1 MIRKMADAV
10 TIKTIASLLGVSPS
24 TVSRALQGNPRIGLR
39 TRERVAEL
47 ARNLNYVSNSA
58 AQMLK
63 KNTNCTVGVVVPR
76 LHEEYFSLMIEGIED
91 ALERNGF
98 QAIICQSRD
107 NMDREKRAVEHFLRA
122 RVDGLLVSLSA
133 TTNEYDHFQKVQRY
147 GIPVVFCDR
156 TPKGFPSFRVR
167 SVVETGLKSGLEF
180 LYNKGMRKIALL
192 NGPAYLLS
200 ADERL
205 NTYLQ
210 GMYELKLET
219 SPAYIRSTDLS
230 KEATMARMEEFLG
243 LESPPEAI
251 IAFNDY
257 VAMDAMKVVKSR
269 GLVPNKDITFLSFA
283 NLPITDYMENGP
295 VASVEQFPYKIGL
308 RAGQLLEEVLS
319 AGLTEY
325 REELVYS
332 ILKIRDTE

>member
-1 MIRKMADAV
+1 MAETV

-39 TRERVAEL
+39 TRERVSEL
-47 ARNLNYVSNSA
+47 ARSLNYVSNSA

-63 KNTNCTVGVVVPR
+63 KNTTFTVGVVVPN

-91 ALERNGF
+91 VLEQNGL
-98 QAIICQSRD
+98 QAIISQSRD
-107 NMDREKRAVEHFLRA
+107 NMNREKKAVEHFLRA

-133 TTNEYDHFQKVQRY
+133 TTNEYDHFQNLERY
-147 GIPVVFCDR
+147 GIPIVFCDR

-180 LYNKGMRKIALL
+180 LYEKGIRKIALL
-192 NGPAYLLS
+192 NGPTNLLS

-219 SPAYIRSTDLS
+219 SPAYIRTTNLS
-230 KEATMARMEEFLG
+230 KEDTMVCMEEILG
-243 LESPPEAI
+243 LENPPEAV

-257 VAMDAMKVVKSR
+257 VALDAIQVVKNR

-295 VASVEQFPYKIGL
+295 LASVEQFPYKIGFQ
-308 RAGQLLEEVLS
+308 AGQLLEEILS
-319 AGLTEY
+319 SGVPDY

-332 ILKIRDTE
+332 VLKIRDKV

>member
-1 MIRKMADAV
+1 MKMAETV

-24 TVSRALQGNPRIGLR
+24 TVSRALQENPRIGLR
-39 TRERVAEL
+39 TRERVSEL

-63 KNTNCTVGVVVPR
+63 KNTTFTVGIVVPN

-91 ALERNGF
+91 VLEQMGF
-98 QAIICQSRD
+98 QAIISQSRD
-107 NMDREKRAVEHFLRA
+107 NMEKEKKAVEHFLRA

-133 TTNEYDHFQKVQRY
+133 TTNEYDHFQKMERY
-147 GIPVVFCDR
+147 GIPIIFCDR

-180 LYNKGMRKIALL
+180 LHRKGMRRIALL
-192 NGPAYLLS
+192 NGPSYLLS

-210 GMYELKLET
+210 GMYELGLET
-219 SPAYIRSTDLS
+219 SPAYIRSTNLS
-230 KEATMARMEEFLG
+230 KEDTMAKMEEILG
-243 LESPPEAI
+243 LETPPEAV

-257 VAMDAMKVVKSR
+257 VALDAIKVVRGK
-269 GLVPNKDITFLSFA
+269 GLVLNKDITFLSFA
-283 NLPITDYMENGP
+283 NLPFTDSIENGP
-295 VASVEQFPYKIGL
+295 IASVEQFPYKIGFK
-308 RAGQLLEEVLS
+308 AGQLLEEVLS
-319 AGLTEY
+319 GDAPEY

-332 ILKIRDTE
+332 VLKIRDRT

>member
-1 MIRKMADAV
+1 MAETV

-39 TRERVAEL
+39 TRERVSEL
-47 ARNLNYVSNSA
+47 ASRLNYVSNSA

-63 KNTNCTVGVVVPR
+63 KHSTCTVGVVVPN

-91 ALERNGF
+91 VMQQNGF
-98 QAIICQSRD
+98 QAIISQSRD
-107 NMDREKRAVEHFLRA
+107 DMDREKRAVEHFLRA

-133 TTNEYDHFQKVQRY
+133 TTNEYDHFQKLERY
-147 GIPVVFCDR
+147 GIPIVFCDR

-167 SVVETGLKSGLEF
+167 SVVETGLKSGLEY
-180 LYNKGMRKIALL
+180 LYKKGMRRIALL
-192 NGPAYLLS
+192 NGPSYLLS

-219 SPAYIRSTDLS
+219 SPAYIRSTNLS
-230 KEATMARMEEFLG
+230 KEDTMARMEEILQ
-243 LESPPEAI
+243 LENPPEAV

-257 VAMDAMKVVKSR
+257 VALDAIKVVKNR
-269 GLVPNKDITFLSFA
+269 GLVLNKDITFLSFA
-283 NLPITDYMENGP
+283 NLPITDYMEHGP
-295 VASVEQFPYKIGL
+295 IASVEQFPYKIGFK
-308 RAGQLLEEVLS
+308 AGQLLEEILS
-319 AGLTEY
+319 ADVVEY
-325 REELVYS
+325 REEVVNS
-332 ILKIRDTE
+332 VLKIRGF